1 MNRKKIEFLELIL
14 MSISAASVVMT
25 IFAVLFEDKTFPSNE
40 TFITVV
46 IAFFCTITCAY
57 MVMFFRRISPK
68 KNIFVLC
75 SIEDREDSK
84 TYSDMLLSF
93 LMRAKRYRFELVDA
107 EKAVS
112 YGENIKDA
120 LTNAIEKSDI
130 VLLYISNSFCNSS
143 FCSQELQ
150 TAKESQKVII
160 PILLEKVEDIEKF
173 PNDLLEIKSVTLYRN
188 LNDEQ
193 KKQEILELSKDLLT
207 KRFV

>member
-1 MNRKKIEFLELIL
+1 
-14 MSISAASVVMT
+14 
-25 IFAVLFEDKTFPSNE
+25 
-40 TFITVV
+40 
-46 IAFFCTITCAY
+46 
-57 MVMFFRRISPK
+57 
-68 KNIFVLC
+68 
-75 SIEDREDSK
+75 
-84 TYSDMLLSF
+84 MLLSF